1 MDSFLG
7 KWKYLA
13 VYLLSAIAGSLL
25 SISFGSSLK
34 VSAGAS
40 GAIFGL
46 LGSLV
51 YFGYHYRVYLGTV
64 LRSQIIPI
72 IILNLLVG
80 FMSAGI
86 DNAAHIGGLIAGVF
100 VTMALGIKNK
110 STKMDRIN
118 GWIISIIFFAFLIY
132 LGFFGAVA

>member
-1 MDSFLG
+1 M
-7 KWKYLA
+7 K
-13 VYLLSAIAGSLL
+13 
-25 SISFGSSLK
+25 
-34 VSAGAS
+34 
-40 GAIFGL
+40 
-46 LGSLV
+46 
-51 YFGYHYRVYLGTV
+51 
-64 LRSQIIPI
+64 SQIIPI

-110 STKMDRIN
+110 STKMDCIN
-118 GWIISIIFFAFLIY
+118 GWIISVIFFAFLIY